1 MRVLVTGASGFIGSR
16 VTRDVLERGHD
27 VVALLVPG
35 DSAPRLVDVRDR
47 MAIVSGD
54 LDQPGDAERVVAEA
68 RPEACIHLAWYAE
81 PGKYLT
87 SERNLP
93 ALRAGIALMQALVS
107 SGCARIVMAG
117 TCAEYD
123 TRVGYLQENGPTRP
137 ETLYAAAKLAMCQI
151 GQQLA
156 AASGVKFA
164 WGRIFYLYGP
174 SEDPRRMIPALM
186 RALVSGNEF
195 PATEG
200 EQVRD
205 YLHVDDVASAFARM
219 AEAGATGVFNV
230 SSGRPIS
237 IRDLMLVAGRLTG
250 KERLIKFGAVPYRA
264 WEPPF
269 ICGSNA
275 QLKELGWKPRF
286 DLESGLADVLEYWRS
301 QKD

>member
-16 VTRDVLERGHD
+16 VTRNVLERGHE
-27 VVALLVPG
+27 VVALLAPG

-47 MAIVSGD
+47 VTIVSGD
-54 LDQPGDAERVVAEA
+54 LEQPGAAERLVAEA
-68 RPEACIHLAWYAE
+68 MPEACIHLAWYAE

-93 ALRAGIALMQALVS
+93 ALHAGIALMQALTS
-107 SGCARIVMAG
+107 AGCACIVMAG

-123 TRVGYLQENGPTRP
+123 SHAGYLWEDSPTRP
-137 ETLYAAAKLAMCQI
+137 ETLYAATKLAMCQI
-151 GQQLA
+151 GQHLA
-156 AASGVKFA
+156 TASGVKFA

-174 SEDPRRMIPALM
+174 SEDPRRMIPALV

-205 YLHVDDVASAFARM
+205 YLHVDDVASAFASM
-219 AEAGATGVFNV
+219 VEKGAAGIFNV
-230 SSGRPIS
+230 SSARPIS
-237 IRDLMLVAGRLTG
+237 IRDLMVVAGRLAG
-250 KERLIKFGAVPYRA
+250 QEHLIRFGALPYRT

-275 QLKELGWKPRF
+275 RLKELGWKPKI
-286 DLESGLADVLEYWRS
+286 DLESGLSGVLEYWRS
-301 QKD
+301 QKE

>member
-16 VTRDVLERGHD
+16 VTRNMLERGHE
-27 VVALLVPG
+27 VVALLAP
-35 DSAPRLVDVRDR
+35 DDNAPRLADIRDR
-47 MAIVSGD
+47 MTFVNGD
-54 LDQPGDAERVVAEA
+54 LEQEGAAERLVVDAK
-68 RPEACIHLAWYAE
+68 PEACVHLAWYAE

-93 ALRAGIALMQALVS
+93 ALQAGIALLQALAS
-107 SGCARIVMAG
+107 SGCSRIVMAG

-123 TRVGYLQENGPTRP
+123 AHCGYLQEDSPTRP
-137 ETLYAAAKLAMCQI
+137 ETLYAATKLAMCQI

-156 AASGVKFA
+156 AANGVKFA

-174 SEDPRRMIPALM
+174 TEDPRRMIPALV

-205 YLHVDDVASAFARM
+205 YLHVDDVASAFGSM
-219 AEAGATGVFNV
+219 LEEGATGVFNV
-230 SSGRPIS
+230 SSGRPIT
-237 IRDLMLVAGRLTG
+237 IRDLMLIAGRLAG
-250 KERLIKFGAVPYRA
+250 RAHLIRFGEVPYRA
-264 WEPPF
+264 WEPPV

-275 QLKELGWKPRF
+275 RLRELGWRPRF
-286 DLESGLADVLEYWRS
+286 ELEAGLSDVLDYWRS
-301 QKD
+301 QRS